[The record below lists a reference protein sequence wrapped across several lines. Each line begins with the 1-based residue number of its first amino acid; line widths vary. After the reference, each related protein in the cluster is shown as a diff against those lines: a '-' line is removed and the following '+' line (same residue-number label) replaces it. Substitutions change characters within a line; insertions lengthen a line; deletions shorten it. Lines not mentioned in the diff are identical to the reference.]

1 METIEL
7 SGRTGQEVYE
17 ELKHR
22 LEGMGYLPDE
32 YFLLDADWEDRRVIP
47 RNADLFCTTDYGDSE
62 GIYLDVYLKWYGEDG
77 KPVIKSFATGK
88 TLGESGSDMDRMFL
102 ISSAITKAFHGEQ
115 GAYARYRQMEDS
127 TKAEGVVLHLSPKE
141 QRVLMDAL
149 LEQRMRQEAQ
159 MTNTEQLLRRMTG
172 SITAYKEMME
182 YIQSQLSQ
190 IGIDA
195 TVNVID
201 SSTYSEMSKAGELGA
216 NFMTHGMSN
225 LNAYHFLDIYMS
237 SEGSYNKSQH
247 LAYSNPHVDELLAE
261 MKTTL
266 DDDRFHELAVELQEI
281 ANTEL
286 PVIPLF
292 YDTSNL
298 IYNQEQIT
306 GYEDF
311 SDHLDLS
318 HLSWVNAQ

>member
-77 KPVIKSFATGK
+77 KPVIKGFATGK
-88 TLGESGSDMDRMFL
+88 TLGESGSDMDWMFL

-115 GAYARYRQMEDS
+115 GAYARYRQMEDG

-149 LEQRMRQEAQ
+149 LEPVSYTHLTLP
-159 MTNTEQLLRRMTG
+159 TNC
-172 SITAYKEMME
+172 
-182 YIQSQLSQ
+182 
-190 IGIDA
+190 
-195 TVNVID
+195 TV
-201 SSTYSEMSKAGELGA
+201 
-216 NFMTHGMSN
+216 
-225 LNAYHFLDIYMS
+225 
-237 SEGSYNKSQH
+237 
-247 LAYSNPHVDELLAE
+247 
-261 MKTTL
+261 
-266 DDDRFHELAVELQEI
+266 
-281 ANTEL
+281 
-286 PVIPLF
+286 
-292 YDTSNL
+292 
-298 IYNQEQIT
+298 
-306 GYEDF
+306 
-311 SDHLDLS
+311 
-318 HLSWVNAQ
+318 